1 MNNDYI
7 LIGILAKKLNKD
19 RNTILRHLRNSNFQL
34 YEEKK
39 GKILNIYI
47 HKNDE
52 EKITNFLNNSKDYH
66 SGYTQNDL
74 KLKNKGLL
82 SINDICKKLNKGRC
96 TISTVIKYLNIL
108 PFTVSNN
115 HKFYSNND
123 FIKIEEFYKTHSNYE
138 KFLAKEMRIKK
149 YGENPYKN
157 RNEKTIK
164 TNIEKYGKN
173 YKEIFLQKM
182 KQSIKEKHGDENY
195 RNIEKTKET
204 LHKNRLKFCKENDCS
219 IFSEIFKTNIEHSW
233 STLSYCLDKL
243 NIKPIYH
250 KSVIYIKN
258 SDVELLK
265 NELKNIKYS
274 HESIGEKQIVS
285 FIKELGVNIEENNRE
300 ILNGKELDIYIPSKK
315 VAIEFDGLYYYSSKF
330 TNKNYHL
337 NKTIACEEKGIRLIH
352 IFEDEWYDKQEI
364 CKSIIKSSLGIY
376 NKKIYAR
383 KCIAKSI
390 DKNIFDKFCNEN
402 HIQGSCVSS
411 DSFGLFYNNE
421 LIQVVGFNK
430 SRFSKNEIEL
440 VRMCTKLNTQVIGGF
455 SKLMNFYGK
464 KCISYVDRRLFNGK
478 GYSSSGFKLLKINPP
493 NYYYTKNLSRFYR
506 MNFTKKNIAK
516 KFPNEYDSNLTEE
529 ENMMKL
535 NYYRIYDCGTIKV
548 EWNKE

>member
-19 RNTILRHLRNSNFQL
+19 RNTILRHLRNSNFKL
-34 YEEKK
+34 YKEKK
-39 GKILNIYI
+39 GKILNVYI

-52 EKITNFLNNSKDYH
+52 EKIINFLSNSKDYRV
-66 SGYTQNDL
+66 GYTQNDL

-108 PFTVSNN
+108 PFIVSNN

-164 TNIEKYGKN
+164 SNIEKYGEN

-250 KSVIYIKN
+250 KTVIYIKN

-274 HESIGEKQIVS
+274 HESIGEKQI
-285 FIKELGVNIEENNRE
+285 
-300 ILNGKELDIYIPSKK
+300 
-315 VAIEFDGLYYYSSKF
+315 
-330 TNKNYHL
+330 
-337 NKTIACEEKGIRLIH
+337 
-352 IFEDEWYDKQEI
+352 
-364 CKSIIKSSLGIY
+364 
-376 NKKIYAR
+376 
-383 KCIAKSI
+383 
-390 DKNIFDKFCNEN
+390 
-402 HIQGSCVSS
+402 
-411 DSFGLFYNNE
+411 
-421 LIQVVGFNK
+421 
-430 SRFSKNEIEL
+430 
-440 VRMCTKLNTQVIGGF
+440 
-455 SKLMNFYGK
+455 
-464 KCISYVDRRLFNGK
+464 VDRRLFNGK

-506 MNFTKKNIAK
+506 MNFTKKNISK